1 MQWKPGFLTTGPPG
15 EVQHLVSLL
24 TVGTS
29 VFSWHHSQFSGR
41 PLWQWWSTAPVMT
54 LGVTFLLVMLVDKAS
69 YSPNPADKPLGGMW
83 FLTSWVRLFHGK
95 KWPRF
100 TEVTFYITLEP
111 SPLITSLCLGDCHS
125 WERIFSSYMLTLF
138 CSAPLGAKKEG
149 LLLFPVSLLSLWLLK
164 SLCFQWDP
172 CSLWI
177 PISKNVCLHCG
188 TSFCDVLSP
197 SLK

>member
-1 MQWKPGFLTTGPPG
+1 MQWKPGFLTTLDHQ
-15 EVQHLVSLL
+15 ESSSVFVSLL
-24 TVGTS
+24 T
-29 VFSWHHSQFSGR
+29 FSISLLWHHSQFSGR
-41 PLWQWWSTAPVMT
+41 PLWQWWSLTLVMT
-54 LGVTFLLVMLVDKAS
+54 LGITFLLVMLVEKAS
-69 YSPNPADKPLGGMW
+69 YSQNPADKPLGRMW
-83 FLTSWVRLFHGK
+83 FLICWVRLFHGK

-100 TEVTFYITLEP
+100 TEVTFYIKLKP
-111 SPLITSLCLGDCHS
+111 SPPITSLCLGDYHA
-125 WERIFSSYMLTLF
+125 WERIFSSYMLTLS

-149 LLLFPVSLLSLWLLK
+149 LLLFPVSLLPFWLLK

-177 PISKNVCLHCG
+177 HISKNVYLHCG